1 MILKNF
7 FLCLILL
14 FSVTTIS
21 NNGPKIL
28 FIDYGDVSYGS
39 LYLKLLHSGVK
50 YPDVVFAQAVIESA
64 HFTSEVFKSENNLF
78 GMKHPARRQT
88 LSDGKAESGYAS
100 YNNWTTSVEDYKLW
114 QYSMLKQKESITKT
128 EYLDLLGR
136 IYATDPK
143 YVRVIKKVMLDHQD
157 VFKNV
162 KTNLI

>member
-7 FLCLILL
+7 FLCLVLL

-21 NNGPKIL
+21 NNGPNVL
-28 FIDYGDVSYGS
+28 FVDYGNVSYGS

-64 HFTSEVFKSENNLF
+64 HFTSDVFKSENNLF

-88 LSDGKAESGYAS
+88 LSEGKAESGYAS
-100 YNNWTTSVEDYKLW
+100 YDSWTTSVEDYKLW
-114 QYSMLKQKESITKT
+114 QHSMLKQKECITKM
-128 EYLDLLGR
+128 EYLNLLGKV
-136 IYATDPK
+136 YATDPK
-143 YVRVIKKVMLDHQD
+143 YIRVIKKVMLDHQD
-157 VFKNV
+157 VFKNA